1 MAPSAT
7 EITTQHAS
15 IILNRESL
23 IKGFHAEDGVHST
36 EGLVKKTLTDRV
48 KEIDIDSCEA
58 GEEDAF
64 FVADMGE
71 VYRQHLRWKMHLKRV
86 KPHYGEHELG
96 QFRCAGFRLISFS
109 CKMQPQ
115 P

>member
-7 EITTQHAS
+7 ETTTQHAS

-23 IKGFHAEDGVHST
+23 IKGVYADHGVHNS
-36 EGLVKKTLTDRV
+36 EGLVKKALTDRI

-71 VYRQHLRWKMHLKRV
+71 VYRQHLRWKLNLKRV
-86 KPHYGEHELG
+86 KPHYGEHDFHR
-96 QFRCAGFRLISFS
+96 FRMPAFVS
-109 CKMQPQ
+109 CL
-115 P
+115 

>member
-7 EITTQHAS
+7 GITTQHAS
-15 IILNRESL
+15 IILSRESL
-23 IKGFHAEDGVHST
+23 IQGFYAEDGVHNT
-36 EGLVKKTLTDRV
+36 GGLVKKALTDRI

-71 VYRQHLRWKMHLKRV
+71 VYRQHLRWKSNLKRV
-86 KPHYGEHELG
+86 KPHYGEQTFKH
-96 QFRCAGFRLISFS
+96 FRLARFRLMIS
-109 CKMQPQ
+109 QL
-115 P
+115 